1 MDILLNFKDYFKRIR
16 KQMILNSYYTSR
28 IKDGKSIHASLIDW
42 IFVSL
47 LLTLF
52 FLITIFNSTK
62 KIILSIVFTMILM
75 GIYLI
80 ILIAYK
86 GRVRYRK
93 ILEINEDI
101 ANKQITKEIAKYG
114 NRDFFIYVKE
124 LLEKYYN
131 TSFFQYNSHINY
143 IGEVDGDIYGVK
155 CFKNSL
161 DNKVTLK
168 DLEHYIEEMKVKNIE
183 DGIIVTSSYF
193 ADEVKKETDYLLVDY
208 DEIKKMLIKIGAY
221 PVKEE
226 IEELII
232 DKYRYRRES
241 IKEKLSLYRKDKI
254 YKFIILGI
262 ILYLISSIVD
272 YPIYYK
278 IMAFLS
284 IGFGI
289 IIGVYNLANYLTKN
303 YR

>member
-101 ANKQITKEIAKYG
+101 ANKQI
-114 NRDFFIYVKE
+114 
-124 LLEKYYN
+124 
-131 TSFFQYNSHINY
+131 
-143 IGEVDGDIYGVK
+143 
-155 CFKNSL
+155 
-161 DNKVTLK
+161 
-168 DLEHYIEEMKVKNIE
+168 
-183 DGIIVTSSYF
+183 
-193 ADEVKKETDYLLVDY
+193 
-208 DEIKKMLIKIGAY
+208 
-221 PVKEE
+221 
-226 IEELII
+226 
-232 DKYRYRRES
+232 
-241 IKEKLSLYRKDKI
+241 
-254 YKFIILGI
+254 
-262 ILYLISSIVD
+262 
-272 YPIYYK
+272 
-278 IMAFLS
+278 
-284 IGFGI
+284 
-289 IIGVYNLANYLTKN
+289 
-303 YR
+303 

>member
-62 KIILSIVFTMILM
+62 KIILSIIFTMILM

>member
-114 NRDFFIYVKE
+114 NRDFFIYVEE

>member
-93 ILEINEDI
+93 ILEINEYI